1 MNKILTAIALAIA
14 LPAIAHA
21 QAAPPT
27 PPTEKNCCC
36 DKMGE
41 KMKCCDKHG
50 DAGGAHEEHSG
61 HEQHQQHDKP
71 KH

>member
-1 MNKILTAIALAIA
+1 MNKILTAIAIALA
-14 LPAIAHA
+14 LPAIAHT
-21 QAAPPT
+21 QTAPPT
-27 PPTEKNCCC
+27 PPAEKNCCC

-50 DAGGAHEEHSG
+50 DAGANHDGHSG
-61 HEQHQQHDKP
+61 EQHQQHDKS